1 MFNYLTG
8 IYNITPTPFH
18 PDGTL
23 DEPSLRRLTMFTR
36 DAGVNGMT
44 ILGVLGEAD
53 KLTESERDRVTRVV
67 IEAAGAEFPICV
79 GTTHAGTDG
88 CIALS
93 RRAQELGARAVMVAA
108 PRLARTNDAALERHY
123 LAVADAIDIPV
134 VVQDF
139 PPAVGGITMSVE
151 FIAKLAAASPRCRF
165 LKLEDEPS
173 PMKVSQVLK
182 ANPDVQVFGG
192 LGGMFLLEEL
202 RHGAI
207 GTMTGF
213 AFPEI
218 LVEIY
223 SKWAAGNRDGATD
236 VFYRYLPL
244 IRFENQQ
251 RINLA
256 IRKHI
261 YHLRGVIASSRARAP
276 FTPVDP
282 DTLKDLDDIL
292 QRLGV
297 QVAVTIERT
306 AYTQ

>member
-1 MFNYLTG
+1 
-8 IYNITPTPFH
+8 
-18 PDGTL
+18 
-23 DEPSLRRLTMFTR
+23 
-36 DAGVNGMT
+36 
-44 ILGVLGEAD
+44 
-53 KLTESERDRVTRVV
+53 
-67 IEAAGAEFPICV
+67 
-79 GTTHAGTDG
+79 
-88 CIALS
+88 
-93 RRAQELGARAVMVAA
+93 
-108 PRLARTNDAALERHY
+108 
-123 LAVADAIDIPV
+123 
-134 VVQDF
+134 
-139 PPAVGGITMSVE
+139 
-151 FIAKLAAASPRCRF
+151 
-165 LKLEDEPS
+165 
-173 PMKVSQVLK
+173 VLK
-182 ANPDVQVFGG
+182 ANPEVLVFGG

-218 LVEIY
+218 LVDIY
-223 SKWAAGNRDGATD
+223 RRWSSGDRNGATE

-297 QVAVTIERT
+297 HVGA
-306 AYTQ
+306 AL